1 LTDPLRLLD
10 DTSLLPRRDPRGMY
24 SLALGFAAQCRRA
37 LDIADASHLP
47 ADGAGISSVV
57 LTGLGGSAAGG
68 DFVRALFDVEGRVP
82 FTVNREYALPAW
94 VGSETLVVATSYSGD
109 TEETLS
115 AYGDARR
122 RGASLLVVSSGGE
135 LSSRARSDGVPLVTI
150 PGGQPPRT
158 AMGFMLVPVLVAT
171 SRLGL
176 LPAQDIDAASRHV
189 EIAMASWV
197 NEVPSAG
204 NRAKQLAARLHG
216 ALGVL
221 YGLGAWQGVVAQ
233 RWKGQLNENAKQH
246 VFAHALPEM
255 NHNEILGWEG
265 AGRVGVERWLAILL
279 ADGTEGRRM
288 SLRADATLDVVRR
301 AAGVERVQATGPT
314 LLAKMLSL
322 ALLGDF
328 VSLYLA
334 ALNGVDPYSID
345 SIEAIKQHLRTEPQP
360 PDPAPGPSTGLRH
373 PR

>member
-1 LTDPLRLLD
+1 
-10 DTSLLPRRDPRGMY
+10 MY
-24 SLALGFAAQCRRA
+24 PLALGFAAQCRRA
-37 LDIADASHLP
+37 LEIADASPLP
-47 ADGAGISSVV
+47 ADGSSIRNVV

-68 DFVRALFDVEGRVP
+68 DFVRALFDVEGLVP

-115 AYGDARR
+115 AYDDARR
-122 RGASLLVVSSGGE
+122 RGARLIAVSSGGE
-135 LSSRARSDGVPLVTI
+135 LSRQARSDGVPLVTI

-176 LPAQDIDAASRHV
+176 LPAQDIAAASRHV
-189 EIAMASWV
+189 ESAMASWV
-197 NEVPSAG
+197 NEVPSTG

-265 AGRVGVERWLAILL
+265 AGRVGVDRWLVILL
-279 ADGTEGRRM
+279 EDGTEGSRM
-288 SLRADATLDVVRR
+288 SLRAEATLDVVRR

-345 SIEAIKQHLRTEPQP
+345 SIEAIKQRLRTEPHP
-360 PDPAPGPSTGLRH
+360 PGRPPGPATGLRR

>member
-1 LTDPLRLLD
+1 MTDPLRLLD
-10 DTSLLPRRDPRGMY
+10 DPSLLPSSDPRGMY
-24 SLALGFAAQCRRA
+24 PLALGFAAQCRRA
-37 LDIADASHLP
+37 LEIADASHLP
-47 ADGAGISSVV
+47 ADGAGIHNVV

-68 DFVRALFDVEGRVP
+68 DFAKALFDADGRVP

-94 VGSETLVVATSYSGD
+94 VGSGTLVLATSYSGN

-122 RGASLLVVSSGGE
+122 RSARLIAVSSGGE
-135 LSSRARSDGVPLVTI
+135 LSSRARGDGVPLVTI

-176 LPAQDIDAASRHV
+176 LPAQDIDAACRHV
-189 EIAMASWV
+189 ETAMASWV
-197 NEVPSAG
+197 NEVPSVG

-265 AGRVGVERWLAILL
+265 AGSVGVERWVALL
-279 ADGTEGRRM
+279 LEDGTEGSRM
-288 SLRADATLDVVRR
+288 ALRAEATLDLVSQV
-301 AAGVERVQATGPT
+301 AAVERVRATGPT

-345 SIEAIKQHLRTEPQP
+345 AIDAIKARLNSEKRETRNEK
-360 PDPAPGPSTGLRH
+360 R
-373 PR
+373 